1 VFELGLPVT
10 SRALKLTGGVRE
22 ASIALRT
29 PSQPMSLLPLLCARP
44 RADDYA
50 AARIR
55 ALAESGL
62 DWGGLLVAAADH
74 GVAPLVC
81 QRLEALAGEALPPLW
96 REQFQ
101 EEFARNTRRN
111 LFLVTELFRVLEALG
126 RRGVR
131 ATPYKGPVMAAQAYG
146 DIALRQFADLDI
158 VLPQGQIV
166 EAHRALAD
174 LGFHSDTPGFETPE
188 VSGRIPG
195 QYAYRD
201 NASGTYVELHT
212 EATLRYAP
220 RRLDLE
226 PLLAR
231 LETISLAG
239 QEVKTF
245 AAEDALVLLSVHG
258 SKHFWD
264 RLGWI
269 ADIAALA
276 AGPRHLDWELSLERA
291 RSLGAERMVLLSACL
306 ASELLET
313 ALPEGVMEH
322 LSDVVR
328 RRLLATPRVEPGM
341 YERFMFRVWLCSSL
355 GGGLR
360 YVLRLATAPTE
371 ADRIQNPTAELFLPL
386 YAILRPLRL
395 ARLYG
400 WSARIPPAS
409 VAGRKHNHFGVFRR

>member
-1 VFELGLPVT
+1 M
-10 SRALKLTGGVRE
+10 SRAFRFTGDVHETGIAPR
-22 ASIALRT
+22 AS
-29 PSQPMSLLPLLCARP
+29 SQLMSLLPLLCAP
-44 RADDYA
+44 PQPDDCV

-62 DWGGLLVAAADH
+62 DWGGLLAAAADH

-81 QRLEALAGEALPPLW
+81 QRLIAAGGDVLPPLW

-101 EEFARNTRRN
+101 EEFARHTRRN
-111 LFLVTELFRVLEALG
+111 LFLVTELFRVLAALG
-126 RRGVR
+126 QRGVR
-131 ATPYKGPVMAAQAYG
+131 ATPYKGPVLAAQTYG

-166 EAHRALAD
+166 EAHRALGD

-201 NASGTYVELHT
+201 KASGTYVELHT

-231 LETISLAG
+231 RETVSLAG
-239 QEVKTF
+239 RNVQTF
-245 AAEDALVLLSVHG
+245 AAEDAIVLLGVHG

-276 AGPRHLDWELSLERA
+276 AGPRHIDWESSLERA
-291 RSLGAERMVLLSACL
+291 RSLGAERMVLLGACL
-306 ASELLET
+306 ARELLE
-313 ALPEGVMEH
+313 AELPEAVVERLRRDVEVGR
-322 LSDVVR
+322 LSGFVR
-328 RRLLATPRVEPGM
+328 RRLFATPQVEPGM
-341 YERFMFRVWLCSSL
+341 FERFTFRVRLCGTL
-355 GGGLR
+355 AGGLR

-371 ADRIQNPTAELFLPL
+371 TDRIHSPTAESFQPL

-395 ARLYG
+395 ARLNG
-400 WSARIPPAS
+400 WRPRVPPA
-409 VAGRKHNHFGVFRR
+409 

>member
-1 VFELGLPVT
+1 MFEFGLPVM
-10 SRALKLTGGVRE
+10 SRALKLTGDAHE
-22 ASIALRT
+22 DSIALRT
-29 PSQPMSLLPLLCARP
+29 PNQQTYSLPLLCARP
-44 RADDYA
+44 GADDYA

-55 ALAESGL
+55 ALVESGP

-81 QRLEALAGEALPPLW
+81 HRLIAAGGDGLPPPW
-96 REQFQ
+96 REKFQ
-101 EEFARNTRRN
+101 EECARNTRRN
-111 LFLVTELFRVLEALG
+111 LFLVAELFRVLAALG
-126 RRGVR
+126 RRGLR
-131 ATPYKGPVMAAQAYG
+131 ATPYKGPVLAAQVYG

-166 EAHRALAD
+166 EAHRALSD
-174 LGFHSDTPGFETPE
+174 LGFHSDTPGFETPT
-188 VSGRIPG
+188 VSGRVPG

-201 NASGTYVELHT
+201 RASGTYVELHT

-220 RRLDLE
+220 CRFDLDQ
-226 PLLAR
+226 LLAR
-231 LETISLAG
+231 RETVLLAG
-239 QEVKTF
+239 GEVRTF
-245 AAEDALVLLSVHG
+245 SAEDTLVLLGVHG

-276 AGPRHLDWELSLERA
+276 AGPGHLDWELSLERA
-291 RSLGAERMVLLSACL
+291 RSLGAERMVLLGACL
-306 ASELLET
+306 ARELLET
-313 ALPEGVMEH
+313 ELPEAVVERLRRDVTVSH
-322 LSDVVR
+322 LSNFVR
-328 RRLLATPRVEPGM
+328 RRLLATPRIEPGM
-341 YERFMFRVWLCSSL
+341 FERFAFRVRLCDTF

-371 ADRIQNPTAELFLPL
+371 ADHIHSPTAQSFQPL

-400 WSARIPPAS
+400 WRPRVPPA
-409 VAGRKHNHFGVFRR
+409 